1 MLREIIAPIAIA
13 SALVTAAPALALAA
27 PAGAQD
33 EVMTE
38 KVRELH
44 KEGNAHYARGDYERA
59 RVAYLAAWALQKRLQ
74 IAGNLAEAEMK
85 LGRFREAAEH
95 LAHYLRE
102 APREQPPPPA
112 AEIKA
117 AEALYAA
124 ARAEVGALSIATL
137 ENGAEILVDGEV
149 VGVAPLPGP
158 VFVEPGWHTVSARR
172 GHRFGVRQARVE
184 KGGEALV
191 EVELAD
197 GNLGP
202 STKPPPVASPDS
214 AAPAP
219 PASTVPERP
228 AGGARVSVV
237 PVVIGGALG
246 VVGLGV
252 GVGFTL
258 AANAKGTEIDGPL
271 RVGDGSRS
279 ACYQSRSA
287 ACARL
292 AEAVDDLDALTSAAV
307 VGYVVGGAALAATAG
322 YVLWSRSAGDG
333 EGRAQVT
340 AAPWLAP
347 GGGGVGVAGRF

>member
-1 MLREIIAPIAIA
+1 MTAPT
-13 SALVTAAPALALAA
+13 VALAA
-27 PAGAQD
+27 PGSAPGD
-33 EVMTE
+33 VMTE

-85 LGRFREAAEH
+85 LGRFRDAAEH

-102 APREQPPPPA
+102 APKEQPPPPA
-112 AEIKA
+112 AEIQS

-124 ARAEVGALSIATL
+124 ARAQVGALSIATL

-149 VGVAPLPGP
+149 VGIAPLPAP
-158 VFVEPGWHTVSARR
+158 VFVEPGMHTVSARR
-172 GHRFGVRQARVE
+172 GSRFGARQVRID
-184 KGGEALV
+184 KGGAASV
-191 EVELAD
+191 EVVLEER
-197 GNLGP
+197 NLGA
-202 STKPPPVASPDS
+202 STTPPRAEPPHG
-214 AAPAP
+214 AAPQP
-219 PASTVPERP
+219 PANASPERP
-228 AGGARVSVV
+228 AGGARLPLV
-237 PVVIGGALG
+237 PMVIGGALG

-258 AANAKGTEIDGPL
+258 AANAKATDIDGPL
-271 RVGDGSRS
+271 RVGDGDRS

-292 AEAVDDLDALTSAAV
+292 GDAVDQLDAFTSTAV
-307 VGYVVGGAALAATAG
+307 VGYVVGGAAIAATAG
-322 YVLWSRSAGDG
+322 YVLWSRSAGDSQG
-333 EGRAQVT
+333 IAQVM

-347 GGGGVGVAGRF
+347 GSGGVGVAGRF

>member
-1 MLREIIAPIAIA
+1 MLRKTIAPIAIA
-13 SALVTAAPALALAA
+13 SALATAAPAIALAA
-27 PAGAQD
+27 PGGAQD
-33 EVMTE
+33 EAMTE

-85 LGRFREAAEH
+85 LGRFREAAKH
-95 LAHYLRE
+95 LAYYLRE
-102 APREQPPPPA
+102 APKEQPPPPP
-112 AEIKA
+112 AEMKA

-124 ARAEVGALSIATL
+124 ARAQVGELSIATL

-149 VGVAPLPGP
+149 VGVAPLPAP
-158 VFVEPGWHTVSARR
+158 VFVEPGMHTVSARR
-172 GHRFGVRQARVE
+172 GNRFGARQVRVD
-184 KGGEALV
+184 KGGAAAV

-197 GNLGP
+197 GNLGA
-202 STKPPPVASPDS
+202 SMTPPRAEPQDS
-214 AAPAP
+214 AAPEP
-219 PASTVPERP
+219 PASAAPERP
-228 AGGARVSVV
+228 AGGARLPVV
-237 PVVIGGALG
+237 PMVIGGALG

-271 RVGDGSRS
+271 RVGDGNRS

-292 AEAVDDLDALTSAAV
+292 GDAVDELDAFTSAAV
-307 VGYVVGGAALAATAG
+307 VGYVVGGAAIAATAG
-322 YVLWSRSAGDG
+322 YVLWSRSAGDSQG
-333 EGRAQVT
+333 KAQVT
-340 AAPWLAP
+340 AAPWFAP

>member
-1 MLREIIAPIAIA
+1 MLRKTIAPIAIA

-27 PAGAQD
+27 PGGAQD

-59 RVAYLAAWALQKRLQ
+59 RVAYLAAWALQRRLQ

-85 LGRFREAAEH
+85 LGRFLEAAEH
-95 LAHYLRE
+95 LAYYLRE
-102 APREQPPPPA
+102 APKEQPPPPP
-112 AEIKA
+112 AEMKA

-124 ARAEVGALSIATL
+124 ARAQVGELSIATL

-149 VGVAPLPGP
+149 VGVAPLPAP
-158 VFVEPGWHTVSARR
+158 VFVEPGMHTVSARR
-172 GHRFGVRQARVE
+172 GNRFGARQVRID
-184 KGGEALV
+184 KGGAASV

-197 GNLGP
+197 GDLGAP
-202 STKPPPVASPDS
+202 MAPPRAKPQDS
-214 AAPAP
+214 AAPEP
-219 PASTVPERP
+219 PASAAPERP
-228 AGGARVSVV
+228 AGGARLPVV
-237 PVVIGGALG
+237 PMVIGGALG

-271 RVGDGSRS
+271 RVGDGNRS

-292 AEAVDDLDALTSAAV
+292 GDAVDELDAFTSAAV
-307 VGYVVGGAALAATAG
+307 VGYVVGGAAIAATAG
-322 YVLWSRSAGDG
+322 YVLWSRSAGDSQG
-333 EGRAQVT
+333 KAQVT
-340 AAPWLAP
+340 AAPWFAP